1 MKLNL
6 FAIFIG
12 GIILLQSC
20 ETKKSYISKF
30 DEFVSETSSNYKNFS
45 EKDWVRVDSTFALL
59 ENDGLNKWR
68 NELTPDESKHVN
80 ELKGKYYALK
90 VKAGFE
96 GVKNGLNDLIDQTD
110 SFLKELTSD
119 STLNK

>member
-30 DEFVSETSSNYKNFS
+30 DEFISETSDNYKNFS
-45 EKDWVRVDSTFALL
+45 EKDCVRVDSTFALL
-59 ENDGLNKWR
+59 ENDGLNKCR
-68 NELTPDESKHVN
+68 NELTIVETKRR
-80 ELKGKYYALK
+80 
-90 VKAGFE
+90 
-96 GVKNGLNDLIDQTD
+96 T
-110 SFLKELTSD
+110 
-119 STLNK
+119 

>member
-1 MKLNL
+1 MKSYFFAFILGL
-6 FAIFIG
+6 FLI
-12 GIILLQSC
+12 LQSC
-20 ETKKSYISKF
+20 ESKKTYISKF
-30 DEFVSETSSNYKNFS
+30 DEFVSETSTNYKIFS

>member
-30 DEFVSETSSNYKNFS
+30 DEFISETSDNYKNFS

-90 VKAGFE
+90 VKAGVE
-96 GVKNGLNDLIDQTD
+96 GVKNGLNDLIDKTD